1 MGVAV
6 SATYGKVVGRLIRT
20 MFVPSGSVAN
30 GVPIPRATVVFTAS
44 MPLSTTSSEVYIAD
58 SVTTYTND
66 DGYLCSDDGTL
77 GVLLLATNNTALS
90 AKDWTWNVKVMAPS
104 ITTQSWS
111 IAVPGNSTI
120 DLATAV
126 KLPPDPGDEIALWQQ
141 VLADAEAAR
150 DQAQVYANN
159 ASDSATQAN
168 QYKNSASSSADSAA
182 GYRNS
187 AQTYANNA
195 SASQTAAA
203 TSATS
208 AATSA
213 TNAASSA
220 TLASTKALAASD
232 SATSAASS
240 STSAQA
246 SALAAKQAKEQG
258 SQLLVQKGN
267 VSGTLDLSTVT
278 TNQIVHLTRVGNIV
292 VNLPTSPIVGQ
303 TITLVMKKDA
313 TGTAYAFT
321 LKNVITAYGVSI
333 TPSPAANALDE
344 IMCFYDGVRWKAR
357 VSGLSDAIPTAWVVS

>member
-1 MGVAV
+1 M
-6 SATYGKVVGRLIRT
+6 S
-20 MFVPSGSVAN
+20 P
-30 GVPIPRATVVFTAS
+30 
-44 MPLSTTSSEVYIAD
+44 E
-58 SVTTYTND
+58 
-66 DGYLCSDDGTL
+66 
-77 GVLLLATNNTALS
+77 
-90 AKDWTWNVKVMAPS
+90 
-104 ITTQSWS
+104 
-111 IAVPGNSTI
+111 
-120 DLATAV
+120 
-126 KLPPDPGDEIALWQQ
+126 E
-141 VLADAEAAR
+141 AR
-150 DQAQVYANN
+150 DQAQVYANK

-203 TSATS
+203 TSATN
-208 AATSA
+208 AAT
-213 TNAASSA
+213 SA

-246 SALAAKQAKEQG
+246 SALAAEQAKEQG

-357 VSGLSDAIPTAWVVS
+357 VSGLSDAIPTAWVV

>member
-30 GVPIPRATVVFTAS
+30 GVPIPRAKVVFTAS

-58 SVTTYTND
+58 SVTAYTND

-203 TSATS
+203 TSAT
-208 AATSA
+208 
-213 TNAASSA
+213 NAASSA

-246 SALAAKQAKEQG
+246 SALAAEQAKEQG

-278 TNQIVHLTRVGNIV
+278 TNQIVHFTRVGNIV

-313 TGTAYAFT
+313 TATVYSFKLT
-321 LKNVITAYGVSI
+321 NVITAYGVSI
-333 TPSPAANALDE
+333 TPSSAANALDE

>member
-30 GVPIPRATVVFTAS
+30 GVPIPRAKVVFTAS

-58 SVTTYTND
+58 SVTAYTND

-104 ITTQSWS
+104 IVTQSWS

-126 KLPPDPGDEIALWQQ
+126 KLPPDPGNEIALWQQ

-159 ASDSATQAN
+159 ASNSATLAN
-168 QYKNSASSSADSAA
+168 QYKTSASSSADSAA

-195 SASQTAAA
+195 AS
-203 TSATS
+203 SATS

-220 TLASTKALAASD
+220 TLASAKALAASD

-246 SALAAKQAKEQG
+246 SALAAEQAKEQG

-313 TGTAYAFT
+313 TATVYSFN

-333 TPSPAANALDE
+333 TPSSAANTLDE

>member
-30 GVPIPRATVVFTAS
+30 GVPIPRAKVVFTAS

-58 SVTTYTND
+58 SVTAYTND

-104 ITTQSWS
+104 ITTRSWS

-120 DLATAV
+120 DLVTAV

-203 TSATS
+203 TSAT
-208 AATSA
+208 
-213 TNAASSA
+213 NAASSA
-220 TLASTKALAASD
+220 TLASAKALAASD

-246 SALAAKQAKEQG
+246 SALAAEQAKEQG

-278 TNQIVHLTRVGNIV
+278 TNQIVHLTRVGDIV
-292 VNLPTSPIVGQ
+292 VNLPTSPMVGQ

-313 TGTAYAFT
+313 TATVYSFK

-333 TPSPAANALDE
+333 TPSAAANTLDE

-357 VSGLSDAIPTAWVVS
+357 VGGLADSIPTSWVV

>member
-30 GVPIPRATVVFTAS
+30 GVPIPRAKVVFTAS

-58 SVTTYTND
+58 SVTAYTND

-203 TSATS
+203 TSAT
-208 AATSA
+208 
-213 TNAASSA
+213 NAASSA

-246 SALAAKQAKEQG
+246 SALAAEQAKEQG

-292 VNLPTSPIVGQ
+292 VNLPTSPMVGQ

-321 LKNVITAYGVSI
+321 LNNVITAYGVSI
-333 TPSPAANALDE
+333 TPSSAANALDE

-357 VSGLSDAIPTAWVVS
+357 VSGLSDAIPTAWVVG

>member
-30 GVPIPRATVVFTAS
+30 GVPIPRAKVVFTAS

-58 SVTTYTND
+58 SVTAYTND

-203 TSATS
+203 TSAT
-208 AATSA
+208 
-213 TNAASSA
+213 NAASSA

-246 SALAAKQAKEQG
+246 SALAAEQAKEQG

-292 VNLPTSPIVGQ
+292 VKLPTSSIVGQ

-321 LKNVITAYGVSI
+321 LNNVITAYGVSI

-357 VSGLSDAIPTAWVVS
+357 ASGLSDAIPTAWVVG

>member
-30 GVPIPRATVVFTAS
+30 GVPIPRAKVVFTAS

-58 SVTTYTND
+58 SVTAYTND

-203 TSATS
+203 TSAT
-208 AATSA
+208 
-213 TNAASSA
+213 NAASSA

-232 SATSAASS
+232 SATCAASS

-246 SALAAKQAKEQG
+246 SALAAEQAKEQG

-321 LKNVITAYGVSI
+321 LNNVITAYGVSI

>member
-30 GVPIPRATVVFTAS
+30 GVPIQRAKVVFTAS

-58 SVTTYTND
+58 SVTAYTND

-203 TSATS
+203 TSAT
-208 AATSA
+208 
-213 TNAASSA
+213 NAASSA

-246 SALAAKQAKEQG
+246 SALAAEQAKEQG

-292 VNLPTSPIVGQ
+292 VKLPTSSIVGQ

-321 LKNVITAYGVSI
+321 LNNVITAYGVSI

>member
-30 GVPIPRATVVFTAS
+30 GVPIPRAKVVFTAS

-58 SVTTYTND
+58 SVTAYTND

-195 SASQTAAA
+195 SASQTA
-203 TSATS
+203 

-357 VSGLSDAIPTAWVVS
+357 VSGLSDAIPTAWVV

>member
-30 GVPIPRATVVFTAS
+30 GVPIPRAKVVFTAS

-58 SVTTYTND
+58 SVTAYTND

-187 AQTYANNA
+187 AQTYSNNA
-195 SASQTAAA
+195 SASQTA
-203 TSATS
+203 

-220 TLASTKALAASD
+220 TLASTKAAAASD

-246 SALAAKQAKEQG
+246 SALAAEQAKEQG

-278 TNQIVHLTRVGNIV
+278 ANQIVHFTRVGDITIT
-292 VNLPTSPIVGQ
+292 LPMSPIVGQ

-313 TGTAYAFT
+313 TDTVYSFNLT
-321 LKNVITAYGVSI
+321 NVITAYGVPI
-333 TPSPAANALDE
+333 TPSSAANALDE

>member
-30 GVPIPRATVVFTAS
+30 GVPIPRAKVVFTAS

-58 SVTTYTND
+58 SVTAYTND

-203 TSATS
+203 TSAT
-208 AATSA
+208 
-213 TNAASSA
+213 NAASSA

-246 SALAAKQAKEQG
+246 SALAAEQAKEQG

-321 LKNVITAYGVSI
+321 LNNVITAYGVSI

-357 VSGLSDAIPTAWVVS
+357 VSGLSDAIPTAWVVG

>member
-30 GVPIPRATVVFTAS
+30 GVPIPRAKVVFTAS

-58 SVTTYTND
+58 SVTAYTND

-90 AKDWTWNVKVMAPS
+90 AKGWTWNVKVMAPS

-203 TSATS
+203 TSAT
-208 AATSA
+208 
-213 TNAASSA
+213 NAASSA
-220 TLASTKALAASD
+220 TLASTKAAA
-232 SATSAASS
+232 AASS

-246 SALAAKQAKEQG
+246 SALAAEQAKEQG
-258 SQLLVQKGN
+258 SQLLVQKGK

-292 VNLPTSPIVGQ
+292 VKLPTSPIVGQ

-313 TGTAYAFT
+313 TATAYAFA
-321 LKNVITAYGVSI
+321 LNNVITAYGVSI

>member
-30 GVPIPRATVVFTAS
+30 GVPIPRAKVVFTAS

-58 SVTTYTND
+58 SVTAYTND

-104 ITTQSWS
+104 ITTRSWS

-203 TSATS
+203 TSAT
-208 AATSA
+208 
-213 TNAASSA
+213 NAASSA
-220 TLASTKALAASD
+220 TLASAKALAASN
-232 SATSAASS
+232 SAS
-240 STSAQA
+240 SAQA
-246 SALAAKQAKEQG
+246 SALAAEQAKEQG

-313 TGTAYAFT
+313 TATVYSFN

-333 TPSPAANALDE
+333 TPSSAANTLDE

-357 VSGLSDAIPTAWVVS
+357 VSGMSDAIPTAWVV

>member
-30 GVPIPRATVVFTAS
+30 GVPIPRAKVVFTAS

-58 SVTTYTND
+58 SVTAYTND

-203 TSATS
+203 TSAT
-208 AATSA
+208 
-213 TNAASSA
+213 NAASSA

-246 SALAAKQAKEQG
+246 SALAAEQAKEQG

-292 VNLPTSPIVGQ
+292 VKLPTSSIVGQ

-357 VSGLSDAIPTAWVVS
+357 VSGLSDAIPTAWVV

>member
-30 GVPIPRATVVFTAS
+30 GVPIPRAKVVFTAS
-44 MPLSTTSSEVYIAD
+44 MPLTTTSSEVYIAD
-58 SVTTYTND
+58 SVTAYTND

-104 ITTQSWS
+104 ITTRSWS

-203 TSATS
+203 TSAT
-208 AATSA
+208 
-213 TNAASSA
+213 NAASAA

-246 SALAAKQAKEQG
+246 SALAAEQAKEQG

-267 VSGTLDLSTVT
+267 VSGTLDMSTVT
-278 TNQIVHLTRVGNIV
+278 TNQIIHLTRVGDITIT
-292 VNLPTSPIVGQ
+292 LPMSPIVGQ

-313 TGTAYAFT
+313 TGTAYSFNLT
-321 LKNVITAYGVSI
+321 NVITAYGVSI

-357 VSGLSDAIPTAWVVS
+357 VSGLSDAIPTAWVV

>member
-30 GVPIPRATVVFTAS
+30 GVPIPRAKVVFTAS

-58 SVTTYTND
+58 SVTAYTND

-187 AQTYANNA
+187 AQTYSNNA
-195 SASQTAAA
+195 SASQTA
-203 TSATS
+203 

-220 TLASTKALAASD
+220 TLASTKAAAASD

-246 SALAAKQAKEQG
+246 SALAAEQAKEQG

-267 VSGTLDLSTVT
+267 VSGTLDLSTAT

-292 VNLPTSPIVGQ
+292 VNLPTSPMVGQ

-313 TGTAYAFT
+313 TATVYSFKLT
-321 LKNVITAYGVSI
+321 NVITAYGVSI
-333 TPSPAANALDE
+333 TPSSAANTLDE

-357 VSGLSDAIPTAWVVS
+357 VSGLSDAVPTAWVV